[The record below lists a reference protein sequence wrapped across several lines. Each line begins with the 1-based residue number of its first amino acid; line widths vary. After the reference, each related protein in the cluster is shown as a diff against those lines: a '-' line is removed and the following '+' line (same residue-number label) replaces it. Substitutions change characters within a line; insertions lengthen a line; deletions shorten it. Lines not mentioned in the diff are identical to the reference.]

1 MSLPAAKVELTK
13 EQAEALEARVKF
25 YEAIWIKRGARL
37 NNMFALEHWLIKK
50 GEEPPWELIYE
61 PLNDVDLHDLMNALT
76 IGYVVKEEAR

>member
-1 MSLPAAKVELTK
+1 MSLPTSQIELTR

-50 GEEPPWELIYE
+50 GEERPWELIYE
-61 PLNDVDLHDLMNALT
+61 PLNDIDLHDLMSALT
-76 IGYVVKEEAR
+76 NGYVVKEEQ